1 MSLLD
6 MIGHRRKPRIF
17 ICYRRHGEGSGYG
30 GRVADK
36 LVKHFGLKQCFRDI
50 ENIEAGVD
58 FLDSITSAM
67 GTCEVLVVVIG
78 PDWTTQMDAHNKP
91 RIQDPTDFVHLEVV
105 TALKRNI
112 RVLPVLVGGAQIP
125 VEDDLPEDLKTLPR
139 RQAHELTDTRW
150 DYDTDQLISVIE
162 SIGIKGRSPAEQE
175 TLNRRMKVT
184 AAVVLTS
191 VVVLLGVFLF
201 ERITAPPG
209 KEAGKMESLT
219 AQPDTERKTRLD
231 AEKRAREA
239 KPQPKTTANRER
251 AQELARRRDEREKQA
266 AQQDLE
272 KLKRTISQLLGGRWR
287 LQWKLGGSSY
297 KGVLV
302 MNGITGR
309 GTLRLRYFHPVYQ
322 QDVYVDQDMVLQFN
336 SNKGFFYLKGFNPRF
351 SRTRFHHIYY
361 SADSFRLLQEDDGTL
376 KIIRTCSVLGCARVY
391 SKHIRR

>member
-91 RIQDPTDFVHLEVV
+91 RIQDPTDFVHLEVM

-239 KPQPKTTANRER
+239 EPQPKRTANRER

-287 LQWKLGGSSY
+287 LQWELGGSSY
-297 KGVLV
+297 QGVLV

-309 GTLRLRYFHPVYQ
+309 GALRLVYFHPVYQ
-322 QDVYVDQDMVLQFN
+322 QDVYVDQDMVLQFD
-336 SNKGFFYLKGFNPRF
+336 SNKGFF
-351 SRTRFHHIYY
+351 T
-361 SADSFRLLQEDDGTL
+361 
-376 KIIRTCSVLGCARVY
+376 
-391 SKHIRR
+391 